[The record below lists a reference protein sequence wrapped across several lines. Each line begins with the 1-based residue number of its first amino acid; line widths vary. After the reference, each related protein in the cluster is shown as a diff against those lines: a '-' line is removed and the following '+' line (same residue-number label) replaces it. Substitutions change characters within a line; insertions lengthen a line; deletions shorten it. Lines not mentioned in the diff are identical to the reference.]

1 VPDPEPPELPE
12 PPEPEPLVLP
22 EPLEPSVGLDPP
34 EPLDPVA
41 FDPPVVL
48 EVDGP
53 EELPPPHAE
62 SASAATQTAA
72 RGSATRNFCK
82 ATIQ

>member
-1 VPDPEPPELPE
+1 
-12 PPEPEPLVLP
+12 VLP
-22 EPLEPSVGLDPP
+22 EPLEPPELEPSVGLDPP

-41 FDPPVVL
+41 LDPPVVVL